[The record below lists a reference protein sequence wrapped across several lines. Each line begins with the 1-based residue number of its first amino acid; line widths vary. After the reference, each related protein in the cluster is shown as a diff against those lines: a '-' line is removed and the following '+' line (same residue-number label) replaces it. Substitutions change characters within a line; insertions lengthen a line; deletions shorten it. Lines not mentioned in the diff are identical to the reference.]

1 MICEA
6 GAISP
11 AGGSEKSE
19 GAGPRVLAAVAAA
32 AAEVVSTAT
41 AYLLH
46 SKRATS
52 VANFRCSRM
61 LTVDFWES

>member
-11 AGGSEKSE
+11 AGGSAKSE

-32 AAEVVSTAT
+32 EVVSTAT
-41 AYLLH
+41 AYLLR

-61 LTVDFWES
+61 LTLDFWES